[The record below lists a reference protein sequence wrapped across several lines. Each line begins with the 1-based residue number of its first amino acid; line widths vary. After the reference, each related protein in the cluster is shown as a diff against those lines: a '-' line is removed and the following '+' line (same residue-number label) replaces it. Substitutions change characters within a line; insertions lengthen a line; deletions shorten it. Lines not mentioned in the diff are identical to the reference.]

1 MAPHKIRILGREE
14 DDGLFGPE
22 DRCREEDTWK
32 RPSSSLPGR
41 QPLGRDA
48 GLRARDAYD
57 REREEE
63 SARWQERTVRVSRED
78 NSRRENVRVRVYDEF
93 DRYQAYEQAGNR
105 PVYKREVKHKG
116 LWITLIVLCLMMLTA
131 MVLFV
136 LPQLTGVRYRFLP
149 NLAFANGSVISLDN
163 QRFDQYQ
170 RDRAEMYTGRIYP
183 GVYIDGVSVGG
194 MTREEAIATLDG
206 GQEVAQEQFSL
217 SVTIGNKIWYIT
229 NETVKMFR
237 NTEEVA
243 SMALTVGRENS
254 AETLNTSLTPFQERR
269 NRIRELKS
277 EPVNF
282 TTVVSYDRQALKAQ
296 AEAIA
301 AFVNRDPVNSTVTSF
316 DFTTHTFTFSEDQPG
331 ARVDAEE
338 LYGKLAALLDQADY
352 FGAVT
357 IIPEKVLADVTRTEL
372 MNSFR
377 KISTYTTKTT
387 SNKNRNT
394 NINLS
399 AQAISGS
406 TVMPGDIFSFNGATG
421 ERTVAKGYKEAAA
434 ISGGQSKDEVG
445 GGVCQTS
452 STLFNAVARADLEIL
467 ERNPHA
473 WPSSYVEKGLDAT
486 VNWPGLDFKFRN
498 NKDYPIFII
507 AEYHDQHVTVDLYG
521 MSLGADLTIEL
532 ESETTEVIP
541 QPSGTN
547 YVLNTS
553 LKPGESKKTV
563 TGRKGYKVDTYKVWY
578 QAGKEIKRE
587 LLFHST
593 YKAYQETVE
602 YNPR

>member
-1 MAPHKIRILGREE
+1 MAPHKIRIIGREE
-14 DDGLFGPE
+14 DDGMIGPE

-57 REREEE
+57 RQQEQE
-63 SARWQERTVRVSRED
+63 SAHWQERTVRADGDKEL
-78 NSRRENVRVRVYDEF
+78 RRESVRVYDEF
-93 DRYQAYEQAGNR
+93 DRYRPSEQMGNR

-116 LWITLIVLCLMMLTA
+116 LWITLIVLCLMALTA

-136 LPQLTGVRYRFLP
+136 LPQLTGIRYRFLP
-149 NLAFANGSVISLDN
+149 NFAFANGSVIPLDE
-163 QRFDQYQ
+163 QQYQ
-170 RDRAEMYTGRIYP
+170 AFRQDRTEMYTGRIYS
-183 GVYIDGVSVGG
+183 GVYIDGVDVGG
-194 MTREEAIATLDG
+194 LTGEEATRMLNA
-206 GQEVAQEQFSL
+206 GQEVPQEQFDL
-217 SVTIGNKIWYIT
+217 SVTIGNKIWHIT
-229 NETVKMFR
+229 NETVKMYR
-237 NTEEVA
+237 NTEEVTA
-243 SMALTVGRENS
+243 LALTVGRGNS
-254 AETLNTSLTPFQERR
+254 KDMVNTSVTPFQERR
-269 NRIRELKS
+269 NVIRELKAS
-277 EPVNF
+277 PVNF
-282 TTVVSYDRQALKAQ
+282 NTVVSYDHQALRAE

-301 AFVNRDPVNSTVTSF
+301 AYVNRDPVNSMVTSF
-316 DFTTHTFTFSEDQPG
+316 DFMNHTFTFSEDIPG
-331 ARVDAEE
+331 ARVDPDE
-338 LYGKLAALLDQADY
+338 LYGKLVTMLDTADY
-352 FGAVT
+352 YGSVT
-357 IIPEKVLADVTRTEL
+357 IIPEKVLADVTRSEL
-372 MNSFR
+372 MNGFR
-377 KISTYTTKTT
+377 KISSYTTKTT

-399 AQAISGS
+399 AQAINGA

-467 ERNPHA
+467 ERNAHA

-521 MSLGADLTIEL
+521 MSLGADMSIEL

-547 YVLNTS
+547 YVLNTN
-553 LKPGESKKTV
+553 LYPGESKKTV

-587 LLFHST
+587 LLFHTT

>member
-1 MAPHKIRILGREE
+1 MAPHKIRIIGREE

-57 REREEE
+57 RRQEE
-63 SARWQERTVRVSRED
+63 AGVRWQERTVRSDGEEL
-78 NSRRENVRVRVYDEF
+78 RRENVRVYDEF
-93 DRYQAYEQAGNR
+93 ERYNPNEQMGSR

-116 LWITLIVLCLMMLTA
+116 LWITLTVLCLMALTA
-131 MVLFV
+131 MLLFA
-136 LPQLTGVRYRFLP
+136 LPQLTGIRYRFLP
-149 NLAFANGSVISLDN
+149 NLAFANGSVISLDE
-163 QRFDQYQ
+163 QRYNAFR
-170 RDRAEMYTGRIYP
+170 RDRNEMYTGRIYS
-183 GVYIDGVSVGG
+183 GVYIDGIDVGG
-194 MTREEAIATLDG
+194 MTQEEALQALNA
-206 GQEVAQEQFSL
+206 GQETPQEQFDL
-217 SVTIGNKIWYIT
+217 SVTIGNKTWHIT
-229 NETVKMFR
+229 NDTVKMYR
-237 NTEEVA
+237 NTEEVTA
-243 SMALTVGRENS
+243 TALTMGRGNS
-254 AETLNTSLTPFQERR
+254 KDTLNTSVTPFQERR
-269 NRIRELKS
+269 NAIRELKNS
-277 EPVNF
+277 PVNF
-282 TTVVSYDRQALKAQ
+282 TTSVSYDRQALKAE

-301 AFVNRDPVNSTVTSF
+301 AYVNRDPVNSMVTSF
-316 DFTTHTFTFSEDQPG
+316 DFTTHAFTFSEDIPG
-331 ARVDAEE
+331 ARVDVDE
-338 LYGKLAALLDQADY
+338 LYGKLMAMLDTADY
-352 FGAVT
+352 YGAVT
-357 IIPEKVLADVTRTEL
+357 IMPEKVLADVTRSEL
-372 MNSFR
+372 MNGFR
-377 KISTYTTKTT
+377 RISTYTTKTT

-394 NINLS
+394 NISLS
-399 AQAISGS
+399 AQAISGA

-421 ERTVAKGYKEAAA
+421 ERTAAKGYKEAAA
-434 ISGGQSKDEVG
+434 ISGGQSKDEIG

-467 ERNPHA
+467 ERNAHA

-521 MSLGADLTIEL
+521 MSLGADMSIEL

-547 YVLNTS
+547 YVLNTN
-553 LKPGESKKTV
+553 LYPGESKKTV

-587 LLFHST
+587 LLFHTT
-593 YKAYQETVE
+593 YKACQETVE